1 MRGAVRGLGQPGR
14 LPAEIPVDALDAA
27 PPDGRPSFARSHG
40 GSGVVTRDAHITGE
54 GRPGPADPLVIQV
67 SRWDRLKDM
76 PGVMAAFADHVVP
89 GGGGTFCWPGPSVAE
104 VADDPEAP
112 RCSQSA

>member
-1 MRGAVRGLGQPGR
+1 
-14 LPAEIPVDALDAA
+14 
-27 PPDGRPSFARSHG
+27 
-40 GSGVVTRDAHITGE
+40 VVTRDAQITGE

-89 GGGGTFCWPGPSVAE
+89 GGGGELLLGPSVAE
-104 VADDPEAP
+104 VADDPEGAVVFP
-112 RCSQSA
+112 ECLLAWDHRPDRSRYGHPAARSS